1 MSSEVLSSPPQPDPW
16 RYYPRGGLD
25 EFFDARGNIRPL
37 YRVFLPLLQ
46 GRLNQWDRR
55 KHIADQIF
63 HHRGVTF
70 ALGSSAERIERPIP
84 FDIVPRI
91 LSHAHWQHLERGLA
105 QRLVALNLLVGDIY
119 GDQRIL
125 QAGVIP
131 RDFVYSSPLLQ
142 PRMMGVAVPQNR
154 WVSVAGI
161 DIVRTGEDEYVVLED
176 NVRSPSGV
184 SYVLENRLVS
194 SSIWP
199 QVMRS
204 VSMHSIVEY
213 PQRLLET
220 LLGLSPGAWVVL
232 TPGVYNSAY
241 FEHSLLASQ
250 MGLDLVEGR
259 DLVVYRNRIHV
270 KTTQGLKPIDGIYRR
285 VDEDFLDPL
294 VFRADSLIGVPGL
307 GNVLM
312 HGALALVNAVGCG
325 IADDKGM
332 YRFIPDAIR
341 YYLGEEPILSNIPT
355 YLPVFDRERD
365 YIFSHWDELVIKP
378 VAESGGK
385 GLAFGRDMSQEERE
399 QWKEMICRQPRQFI
413 AQPVI
418 TFSTAPVYHQGHFE
432 ARYVDFRPFCLLG
445 KDPWILPGG
454 LTRVSG
460 SSQSLVVNSSQGGA
474 IKDTWVL
481 RE

>member
-1 MSSEVLSSPPQPDPW
+1 MSSEVLSSPSQPDPW
-16 RYYPRGGLD
+16 RHYPRGGLD

-55 KHIADQIF
+55 KQIADQIF

-142 PRMMGVAVPQNR
+142 PRMMGVEVPQNR

-161 DIVRTGEDEYVVLED
+161 DIVRSGEDEYVVLED

-213 PQRLLET
+213 PQRLLDT
-220 LLGLSPGAWVVL
+220 LLGLSPGTWVVL

-241 FEHSLLASQ
+241 FEHSLLA
-250 MGLDLVEGR
+250 
-259 DLVVYRNRIHV
+259 
-270 KTTQGLKPIDGIYRR
+270 TT
-285 VDEDFLDPL
+285 
-294 VFRADSLIGVPGL
+294 
-307 GNVLM
+307 
-312 HGALALVNAVGCG
+312 
-325 IADDKGM
+325 
-332 YRFIPDAIR
+332 
-341 YYLGEEPILSNIPT
+341 LST
-355 YLPVFDRERD
+355 
-365 YIFSHWDELVIKP
+365 
-378 VAESGGK
+378 
-385 GLAFGRDMSQEERE
+385 
-399 QWKEMICRQPRQFI
+399 
-413 AQPVI
+413 
-418 TFSTAPVYHQGHFE
+418 
-432 ARYVDFRPFCLLG
+432 
-445 KDPWILPGG
+445 
-454 LTRVSG
+454 
-460 SSQSLVVNSSQGGA
+460 
-474 IKDTWVL
+474 
-481 RE
+481 